1 MSDKEQLALEIV
13 KRHALYA
20 GVVGLVPV
28 PFVNFAGVTAFEI
41 KMLKDLAAF
50 YEIPFRADAGK
61 SIVSSLIGGLGAT
74 ELGYGALGFMKGV
87 PLVGVVLGALTLPIS
102 AAALTWAV
110 GKVFIMHFE
119 SGGTL
124 LDFEPEK
131 VRGYF
136 AEQFGKGKKTA
147 TVPATA

>member
-1 MSDKEQLALEIV
+1 MSEKEPFALEIV
-13 KRHALYA
+13 KRHSLYA

-28 PFVNFAGVTAFEI
+28 PLVNFAGVAAFEI

-50 YEIPFRADAGK
+50 YEIPFREDAGK
-61 SIVSSLIGGLGAT
+61 TIVSSLIGGLGAT
-74 ELGYGALGFMKGV
+74 NLGYGALGLAKSV
-87 PLVGVVLGALTLPIS
+87 PLVGTLLGILTLPVS
-102 AAALTWAV
+102 AAALTWAI

-124 LDFEPEK
+124 LDFDPDK

-136 AEQFGKGKKTA
+136 AEQLGKGKKTA
-147 TVPATA
+147 TA